1 MLTFSLRKLF
11 ITVILFI
18 SWEIHAQVA
27 LPTFQGVQSAGY
39 KNTSSLATTKAT
51 GNGSYGNVFQ
61 IKNVHSSTIEIYG
74 FKQGP
79 LNGGHGDSDNIM
91 YAYYRNGTYNSGT
104 SGWTQILSNKTVPL
118 IENSYSNAVDFDTA
132 FEIPAN
138 TTYTLHIYSTTGIG
152 YTNGS
157 GTANS
162 TVTASNDF
170 LYIYEG
176 GGSGYQAHS
185 SSSSIPHVQE
195 FTPRI
200 WNGKIRYRY

>member
-39 KNTSSLATTKAT
+39 KNTSSLATTKAG
-51 GNGSYGNVFQ
+51 GNGSIGNVFQ
-61 IKNVHSSTIEIYG
+61 IKNVHSFTIEIYG

-79 LNGGHGDSDNIM
+79 TSTNGADSDNIM

-118 IENSYSNAVDFDTA
+118 VANSYSNAVDFDTA

-138 TTYTLHIYSTTGIG
+138 TTYTLHLYSTSSMQ
-152 YTNGS
+152 YSNGS

-176 GGSGYQAHS
+176 GGSSIQVHS
-185 SSSSIPHVQE
+185 SSSSTPHVQIH
-195 FTPRI
+195 TPRI

>member
-1 MLTFSLRKLF
+1 MLTFLLRKLF

-27 LPTFQGVQSAGY
+27 LPTFQGVHIVGGY
-39 KNTSSLATTKAT
+39 ANTGSLTTTKVG
-51 GNGSYGNVFQ
+51 GNSANGNVFQ

-74 FKQGP
+74 FKQGATVS
-79 LNGGHGDSDNIM
+79 NSSNVM

-104 SGWTQILSNKTVPL
+104 SGWTQILSNETVPL
-118 IENSYSNAVDFDTA
+118 VQNTYSDAVDFDTA

-138 TTYTLHIYSTTGIG
+138 TTYTLHLYSTSSMQ

-162 TVTASNDF
+162 TVTASDDF

-176 GGSGYQAHS
+176 GGSSDQVHS
-185 SSSSIPHVQE
+185 SSSSTPHRQQ

-200 WNGKIRYRY
+200 WNGKLRYRY

>member
-1 MLTFSLRKLF
+1 MLTFSLIKLF

-39 KNTSSLATTKAT
+39 KNTGSLATTKVG
-51 GNGSYGNVFQ
+51 GNGANGNVFE

-74 FKQGP
+74 FKQGATSS
-79 LNGGHGDSDNIM
+79 NSSNVM

-104 SGWTQILSNKTVPL
+104 SGWTQILSNKTVAL
-118 IENSYSNAVDFDTA
+118 VANSYSNAVDFDTA

-138 TTYTLHIYSTTGIG
+138 TTYTLHIYSTTGVG

-176 GGSGYQAHS
+176 GGSSIQVHTS
-185 SSSSIPHVQE
+185 SSSTPHVQSY
-195 FTPRI
+195 TPRI

>member
-39 KNTSSLATTKAT
+39 KNTSSLTTTKAA
-51 GNGSYGNVFQ
+51 GNGANGNVFQ

-74 FKQGP
+74 FKQGATSS
-79 LNGGHGDSDNIM
+79 NSSNVM

-104 SGWTQILSNKTVPL
+104 SGWTQILSNETVPL
-118 IENSYSNAVDFDTA
+118 VANTYSNAVDFDTA

-138 TTYTLHIYSTTGIG
+138 TTYTLHLYSTSSMQ

-176 GGSGYQAHS
+176 GGSIIQVHTS
-185 SSSSIPHVQE
+185 SSSTPHVQSYI
-195 FTPRI
+195 PRI

>member
-1 MLTFSLRKLF
+1 MLTFLLRKLF

-27 LPTFQGVQSAGY
+27 LPTFQGVHIVGGY
-39 KNTSSLATTKAT
+39 ENTGSLTTTKVG
-51 GNGSYGNVFQ
+51 GNSANGNVFQ
-61 IKNVHSSTIEIYG
+61 IKNVHSSTIEIYS
-74 FKQGP
+74 FKQGATVSSSS
-79 LNGGHGDSDNIM
+79 NVM

-118 IENSYSNAVDFDTA
+118 VANSYSNAVDFDTA

-200 WNGKIRYRY
+200 WNGKLRYRY

>member
-39 KNTSSLATTKAT
+39 KNTSSLTTTKAG
-51 GNGSYGNVFQ
+51 GNGANGNVFQ
-61 IKNVHSSTIEIYG
+61 IKNVHSFTIEIYG
-74 FKQGP
+74 FKQGATSS
-79 LNGGHGDSDNIM
+79 NSSNVM

-118 IENSYSNAVDFDTA
+118 VANSYSNAVDFDTA

-138 TTYTLHIYSTTGIG
+138 TTYTLHIYSTSSIQ

-176 GGSGYQAHS
+176 GGSSIQVHS
-185 SSSSIPHVQE
+185 SSSSTPHAQT

>member
-39 KNTSSLATTKAT
+39 KNTSSLATTKAG
-51 GNGSYGNVFQ
+51 GNGSIGNVFQ
-61 IKNVHSSTIEIYG
+61 IKNVHSFTIEIYG
-74 FKQGP
+74 FKQGATSS
-79 LNGGHGDSDNIM
+79 NSSNVM

-104 SGWTQILSNKTVPL
+104 SGWTQILSNETVPL
-118 IENSYSNAVDFDTA
+118 VQNTYSDAVDFDTA

-176 GGSGYQAHS
+176 GGSSIQVHS
-185 SSSSIPHVQE
+185 SSSSTPHAQTY
-195 FTPRI
+195 TPRN
-200 WNGKIRYRY
+200 WNGKLRYRY

>member
-1 MLTFSLRKLF
+1 MKNIIIAVFF
-11 ITVILFI
+11 CI
-18 SWEIHAQVA
+18 SFNLNAQVA

-39 KNTSSLATTKAT
+39 KNTGSLATTKVG
-51 GNGSYGNVFQ
+51 GNGANGNVFQ

-74 FKQGP
+74 FKQGATVS
-79 LNGGHGDSDNIM
+79 NSSNVM

-118 IENSYSNAVDFDTA
+118 VQNTYSDAVDFDTA

-138 TTYTLHIYSTTGIG
+138 TTYTLHIYSTSGIQ
-152 YTNGS
+152 YTNGI
-157 GTANS
+157 GTVNS
-162 TVTASNDF
+162 TVTASDDF

-176 GGSGYQAHS
+176 GGSSYQVHS
-185 SSSSIPHVQE
+185 SSSSIPHAQE
-195 FTPRI
+195 FTPRN

>member
-61 IKNVHSSTIEIYG
+61 IKNVHSFTIEIYG

-79 LNGGHGDSDNIM
+79 INGGGGDSDNIM

-118 IENSYSNAVDFDTA
+118 IANSYSNAVDFDTA

-176 GGSGYQAHS
+176 GGSGYQVHS
-185 SSSSIPHVQE
+185 SSSSTPHRQQ

-200 WNGKIRYRY
+200 WNGKLRYRY

>member
-61 IKNVHSSTIEIYG
+61 IKNVHSFTIEIYG

-79 LNGGHGDSDNIM
+79 INGGGGDSDNIM

-118 IENSYSNAVDFDTA
+118 IANSYSNAVDFDTA

-185 SSSSIPHVQE
+185 SSSSIPHAQE

-200 WNGKIRYRY
+200 WNGKLRYRY

>member
-27 LPTFQGVQSAGY
+27 LPTFHGLQSAGY
-39 KNTSSLATTKAT
+39 KNTSSLTTTKAV
-51 GNGSYGNVFQ
+51 GNGANGNVFQ

-74 FKQGP
+74 FKQGATSS
-79 LNGGHGDSDNIM
+79 NSSNVM

-118 IENSYSNAVDFDTA
+118 VANSYSNAVDFDTA

-138 TTYTLHIYSTTGIG
+138 TTYTLHLYSTSSMQ
-152 YTNGS
+152 YSNGS

-176 GGSGYQAHS
+176 GGSSVQVHS
-185 SSSSIPHVQE
+185 SSSSTPHVQQ

-200 WNGKIRYRY
+200 WNGKLRYRY

>member
-1 MLTFSLRKLF
+1 MSTHLLLKYMASNK
-11 ITVILFI
+11 
-18 SWEIHAQVA
+18 
-27 LPTFQGVQSAGY
+27 VQLWG
-39 KNTSSLATTKAT
+39 
-51 GNGSYGNVFQ
+51 GGS
-61 IKNVHSSTIEIYG
+61 
-74 FKQGP
+74 
-79 LNGGHGDSDNIM
+79 DSDNIM

-118 IENSYSNAVDFDTA
+118 IANSYSNAVDFDTA

-152 YTNGS
+152 YSNGS

-162 TVTASNDF
+162 TVTASDAR

-176 GGSGYQAHS
+176 GGSSIQAHS
-185 SSSSIPHVQE
+185 SSSNDPHAQS
-195 FTPRI
+195 FTPRN

>member
-61 IKNVHSSTIEIYG
+61 IKNVHSFTIEIYG

-79 LNGGHGDSDNIM
+79 INGGGGDSDNIM

-118 IENSYSNAVDFDTA
+118 VQNTYSDAVDFDTA

-138 TTYTLHIYSTTGIG
+138 TTYTLHLYSTSSMQ

-176 GGSGYQAHS
+176 GGSAYQVHS
-185 SSSSIPHVQE
+185 SSSSTPHVQS

-200 WNGKIRYRY
+200 WNGKLRYRY

>member
-18 SWEIHAQVA
+18 SWELNAQVA

-39 KNTSSLATTKAT
+39 KNTSSLTTTKAV
-51 GNGSYGNVFQ
+51 GNGANGNVFQ
-61 IKNVHSSTIEIYG
+61 IKNVHSFTIEIYG
-74 FKQGP
+74 FKQGATSS
-79 LNGGHGDSDNIM
+79 NSSNVM

-104 SGWTQILSNKTVPL
+104 SGWTQILSNKPVPL
-118 IENSYSNAVDFDTA
+118 VQNTYSDAVDFDTA

-176 GGSGYQAHS
+176 GGSSIQVHS
-185 SSSSIPHVQE
+185 SSSNDPHAQS
-195 FTPRI
+195 FTPRN

>member
-61 IKNVHSSTIEIYG
+61 IKNVHSFTIEIYG

-79 LNGGHGDSDNIM
+79 INGGGGDSDNIM

-118 IENSYSNAVDFDTA
+118 IANSYSNAVDFDTA

-162 TVTASNDF
+162 TVTASDDF

-176 GGSGYQAHS
+176 GGSSDQVHS
-185 SSSSIPHVQE
+185 SSSSTPHRQQ

-200 WNGKIRYRY
+200 WNGKLRYRY

>member
-1 MLTFSLRKLF
+1 MLTFLLRKLF

-39 KNTSSLATTKAT
+39 KNTSSLATTKAG
-51 GNGSYGNVFQ
+51 GNGSIGNVFQ

-74 FKQGP
+74 FKQGATVS
-79 LNGGHGDSDNIM
+79 NSSNVM

-118 IENSYSNAVDFDTA
+118 VANSYSNAVDFDTA

-138 TTYTLHIYSTTGIG
+138 TTYTLHLYSTSSMQ
-152 YTNGS
+152 YSNGS

-176 GGSGYQAHS
+176 GGSSIQVHS
-185 SSSSIPHVQE
+185 SSSSTPHAQT
-195 FTPRI
+195 FTHRI

>member
-27 LPTFQGVQSAGY
+27 LPTFQGVQLAGY
-39 KNTSSLATTKAT
+39 RNTGSLATTKAG
-51 GNGSYGNVFQ
+51 GNGSIGNVFQ
-61 IKNVHSSTIEIYG
+61 IKNVHSFTIEIYG

-79 LNGGHGDSDNIM
+79 INGGGGDSDNIM

-118 IENSYSNAVDFDTA
+118 IANSYSNAVDFDTA

-138 TTYTLHIYSTTGIG
+138 TTYTLHLYSTSSMQ
-152 YTNGS
+152 YSNGS

-162 TVTASNDF
+162 TVTASDDF

-176 GGSGYQAHS
+176 GGSSILVHS
-185 SSSSIPHVQE
+185 SSSSTPHAQTY
-195 FTPRI
+195 TPRN
-200 WNGKIRYRY
+200 WNGKLRYRY

>member
-61 IKNVHSSTIEIYG
+61 IKNVHSFTIEIYG

-79 LNGGHGDSDNIM
+79 TSSGGADPDNIM

-118 IENSYSNAVDFDTA
+118 IANSYSNAVDFDTA

-138 TTYTLHIYSTTGIG
+138 TTYTLHIYSTTGVG
-152 YTNGS
+152 YTDGS

-176 GGSGYQAHS
+176 GGSSDQVHS
-185 SSSSIPHVQE
+185 SSSSTPHRQQ

-200 WNGKIRYRY
+200 WNGKLRYRY

>member
-39 KNTSSLATTKAT
+39 KNTSSLATTKAN
-51 GNGSYGNVFQ
+51 GNGSNGNVFQ

-74 FKQGP
+74 FKQGATVS
-79 LNGGHGDSDNIM
+79 NSSNVM

-118 IENSYSNAVDFDTA
+118 VANSYSNAVDFDTA

-138 TTYTLHIYSTTGIG
+138 TTYTLHIYSTSGIQ
-152 YTNGS
+152 YTNGVGS
-157 GTANS
+157 ANS

-176 GGSGYQAHS
+176 GGASVQVHS
-185 SSSSIPHVQE
+185 SSSSTPHVQQ

-200 WNGKIRYRY
+200 WNGKLRYRY

>member
-27 LPTFQGVQSAGY
+27 LPTFQGVQLAGY
-39 KNTSSLATTKAT
+39 RNTGSLATTKAN
-51 GNGSYGNVFQ
+51 GNGSNGNVFQ
-61 IKNVHSSTIEIYG
+61 IKNVHSFTIEIYG

-79 LNGGHGDSDNIM
+79 INGGGGDSDNIM

-118 IENSYSNAVDFDTA
+118 IANSYSNAVDFDTA

-176 GGSGYQAHS
+176 GGSSIQVHS
-185 SSSSIPHVQE
+185 SSSSTPHVQIH
-195 FTPRI
+195 TPRI
-200 WNGKIRYRY
+200 WNGKLRYRY

>member
-1 MLTFSLRKLF
+1 MKNFVIS
-11 ITVILFI
+11 TVLLI
-18 SWEIHAQVA
+18 SWELYAQVA
-27 LPTFQGVQSAGY
+27 LPTFQGVHIVGGY
-39 KNTSSLATTKAT
+39 ANTGSLTTTKVG
-51 GNGSYGNVFQ
+51 GNSANGNVFQ

-74 FKQGP
+74 FKQGATVS
-79 LNGGHGDSDNIM
+79 NSSNVM

-104 SGWTQILSNKTVPL
+104 SGWTQILSNETVPL
-118 IENSYSNAVDFDTA
+118 VQNTYSDAVDFDTA

-138 TTYTLHIYSTTGIG
+138 TTYTLHIYSTTSIQ

-162 TVTASNDF
+162 TVTASDDF

-176 GGSGYQAHS
+176 GGSSDQVHS
-185 SSSSIPHVQE
+185 SSSSTPHRQQ

-200 WNGKIRYRY
+200 WNGKLRYRY

>member
-39 KNTSSLATTKAT
+39 KNTGSLATTKAG
-51 GNGSYGNVFQ
+51 GNGSNGNVFQ
-61 IKNVHSSTIEIYG
+61 IKNVHSFTIEIYG

-79 LNGGHGDSDNIM
+79 TLTNGADSDNIM

-118 IENSYSNAVDFDTA
+118 IANSYSNAVDFDTA

-176 GGSGYQAHS
+176 GGSSIQVHS
-185 SSSSIPHVQE
+185 SSSSTPHVQIH
-195 FTPRI
+195 TPRI

>member
-61 IKNVHSSTIEIYG
+61 IKNVHSFTIEIYG

-79 LNGGHGDSDNIM
+79 INGGGGDSDNIM

-118 IENSYSNAVDFDTA
+118 IANSYSNAVDFDTA

-176 GGSGYQAHS
+176 GGSSYQAHS

-200 WNGKIRYRY
+200 WNGKLRYRY

>member
-39 KNTSSLATTKAT
+39 KNTGSLTTTKAG
-51 GNGSYGNVFQ
+51 GNSANGNVFQ

-74 FKQGP
+74 FKQGATVS
-79 LNGGHGDSDNIM
+79 NSSNVM

-118 IENSYSNAVDFDTA
+118 IANSYSNAVDFDTA

-176 GGSGYQAHS
+176 GGSSIQVHTS
-185 SSSSIPHVQE
+185 SSSTPHEQQY
-195 FTPRI
+195 TTRN
-200 WNGKIRYRY
+200 WNGKLRYRY

>member
-39 KNTSSLATTKAT
+39 KNSSSLTTTKAA
-51 GNGSYGNVFQ
+51 GNGANGNVFQ
-61 IKNVHSSTIEIYG
+61 IKNVHSFTIEIYG

-79 LNGGHGDSDNIM
+79 TSSGGADSDNIM

-104 SGWTQILSNKTVPL
+104 SGWTQILSNKTVAL
-118 IENSYSNAVDFDTA
+118 VANSYSNAVDFDTA

-138 TTYTLHIYSTTGIG
+138 TTYTLHIYSTTGVG

-176 GGSGYQAHS
+176 GGSSIQVHTS
-185 SSSSIPHVQE
+185 SSSTPHVQTY
-195 FTPRI
+195 TPRI

>member
-39 KNTSSLATTKAT
+39 KNTSSLATTKAV
-51 GNGSYGNVFQ
+51 GNGSNGNVFQ
-61 IKNVHSSTIEIYG
+61 IKNVHSFTIEIYG

-138 TTYTLHIYSTTGIG
+138 TTYTLHFYSTTGIG

-162 TVTASNDF
+162 TVTASDDF

-176 GGSGYQAHS
+176 GGSGIQVHS
-185 SSSSIPHVQE
+185 SSSSTPHSQE
-195 FTPRI
+195 YVSRI

>member
-1 MLTFSLRKLF
+1 MYLLHRIIFTGL
-11 ITVILFI
+11 IFI

-27 LPTFQGVQSAGY
+27 LPTFQGVHIVGGY
-39 KNTSSLATTKAT
+39 KNTGSLKTTKVG
-51 GNGSYGNVFQ
+51 GNSANGNIFQ

-74 FKQGP
+74 FKQGTTVS
-79 LNGGHGDSDNIM
+79 NSSNVM

-104 SGWTQILSNKTVPL
+104 SGWTQILSNETVPL
-118 IENSYSNAVDFDTA
+118 VQNTYSDEVDFDTA

-138 TTYTLHIYSTTGIG
+138 TTYTLHLYSTSSMQ

-176 GGSGYQAHS
+176 GGSAYQVHS
-185 SSSSIPHVQE
+185 SSSSTPHVQS

-200 WNGKIRYRY
+200 WNGKLRYRY

>member
-39 KNTSSLATTKAT
+39 KNTGSLTTTKVG
-51 GNGSYGNVFQ
+51 GNGANGNVFQ
-61 IKNVHSSTIEIYG
+61 IKNVHSFTIEIYG
-74 FKQGP
+74 FKQGATSS
-79 LNGGHGDSDNIM
+79 NSSNVM

-118 IENSYSNAVDFDTA
+118 VANSYSNAVDFDTA

-138 TTYTLHIYSTTGIG
+138 TTYTLHIYSTSGIQ

-176 GGSGYQAHS
+176 GGSSVQVHS
-185 SSSSIPHVQE
+185 SSSSTPHVQQ

-200 WNGKIRYRY
+200 WNGKLRYRY

>member
-1 MLTFSLRKLF
+1 MLTFLLRKLF

-39 KNTSSLATTKAT
+39 KNTSSLATTKAG
-51 GNGSYGNVFQ
+51 GNGSIGNVFQ
-61 IKNVHSSTIEIYG
+61 IKNVHSFTIEIYG
-74 FKQGP
+74 FKQGATVS
-79 LNGGHGDSDNIM
+79 NSSNVM

-104 SGWTQILSNKTVPL
+104 SGWTQILSNETVPL
-118 IENSYSNAVDFDTA
+118 VQNTYSDAVDFDTA

-176 GGSGYQAHS
+176 GGSSIQVHS
-185 SSSSIPHVQE
+185 SSSSTPHVQSY
-195 FTPRI
+195 TPRI

>member
-39 KNTSSLATTKAT
+39 KNTGSLTTTKVG
-51 GNGSYGNVFQ
+51 GNGANGNVFQ
-61 IKNVHSSTIEIYG
+61 IKNVHSFTIEIYG
-74 FKQGP
+74 FKQGATVS
-79 LNGGHGDSDNIM
+79 NSSNVM

-118 IENSYSNAVDFDTA
+118 VANSYSNAVDFDTA

-138 TTYTLHIYSTTGIG
+138 TTYTLHIYSTSSIQ

-162 TVTASNDF
+162 TVTASDDF

-176 GGSGYQAHS
+176 GGSSVQVHS
-185 SSSSIPHVQE
+185 SSSSTPHVQQ

-200 WNGKIRYRY
+200 WNGKLRYRY

>member
-39 KNTSSLATTKAT
+39 KNTSSLTTTKAG
-51 GNGSYGNVFQ
+51 GNGANGNQFQ
-61 IKNVHSSTIEIYG
+61 IKNVHSFTIEIYG
-74 FKQGP
+74 FKQGATSS
-79 LNGGHGDSDNIM
+79 NSSNVM

-118 IENSYSNAVDFDTA
+118 IANSYSNAVDFDTA

-138 TTYTLHIYSTTGIG
+138 TTYTLHLYSTTSLS

-162 TVTASNDF
+162 TVTASDDF

-176 GGSGYQAHS
+176 GGSSDQVHS
-185 SSSSIPHVQE
+185 SSSSTPHRQQ

-200 WNGKIRYRY
+200 WNGKLRYRY

>member
-1 MLTFSLRKLF
+1 MKNIIIAVFF
-11 ITVILFI
+11 CI
-18 SWEIHAQVA
+18 SFNLNAQVA
-27 LPTFQGVQSAGY
+27 LPTFQGVHIVGGY
-39 KNTSSLATTKAT
+39 ENTGSLTTTKAG
-51 GNGSYGNVFQ
+51 GNSANGNVFQ

-74 FKQGP
+74 FKQGATVS
-79 LNGGHGDSDNIM
+79 NSSNVM

-104 SGWTQILSNKTVPL
+104 SGWTQILSNETVPL
-118 IENSYSNAVDFDTA
+118 VQNTYSDEVDFDTA

-138 TTYTLHIYSTTGIG
+138 TTYTLHIYSTSGIQ

-176 GGSGYQAHS
+176 GGSSIQVHS
-185 SSSSIPHVQE
+185 SSSSTPHTQT

>member
-61 IKNVHSSTIEIYG
+61 IKNVHSFTIEIYG
-74 FKQGP
+74 FKQGATVS
-79 LNGGHGDSDNIM
+79 NSSNVM

-118 IENSYSNAVDFDTA
+118 IANSYSNAVDFDTA

-162 TVTASNDF
+162 TVTASDDF

-176 GGSGYQAHS
+176 GGSSDQVHS
-185 SSSSIPHVQE
+185 SSSSTPHRQQ

-200 WNGKIRYRY
+200 WNGKLRYRY

>member
-18 SWEIHAQVA
+18 SWEIHAQGA
-27 LPTFQGVQSAGY
+27 LPTFHGLQSAGY
-39 KNTSSLATTKAT
+39 KNTSSLTTTKAV
-51 GNGSYGNVFQ
+51 GNGANGNVFQ

-74 FKQGP
+74 FKQGATSS
-79 LNGGHGDSDNIM
+79 NSSNVM

-104 SGWTQILSNKTVPL
+104 SGWTQILSNKTVAL
-118 IENSYSNAVDFDTA
+118 VANSYSNAVDFDTA

-138 TTYTLHIYSTTGIG
+138 TTYTLHIYSTSGIQ

-162 TVTASNDF
+162 TVTASDDF

-176 GGSGYQAHS
+176 GGSSIQVHS
-185 SSSSIPHVQE
+185 SSSSTPHAQSY
-195 FTPRI
+195 TPRI

>member
-39 KNTSSLATTKAT
+39 KNTSSLTTTKAG
-51 GNGSYGNVFQ
+51 GNGSNGNVFQ
-61 IKNVHSSTIEIYG
+61 IKNVHSFTIEIYG
-74 FKQGP
+74 FKQGATSS
-79 LNGGHGDSDNIM
+79 NSSNVM

-104 SGWTQILSNKTVPL
+104 SGWTQILSNETVPL
-118 IENSYSNAVDFDTA
+118 VANTYSNAVDFDTA

-138 TTYTLHIYSTTGIG
+138 TTYTLHIYSTSGIQ
-152 YTNGS
+152 YTNGI
-157 GTANS
+157 GTVNS
-162 TVTASNDF
+162 TVTASDDF

-176 GGSGYQAHS
+176 GGGGIQVHS
-185 SSSSIPHVQE
+185 SSSSTPHVQS

>member
-1 MLTFSLRKLF
+1 M
-11 ITVILFI
+11 
-18 SWEIHAQVA
+18 A

-61 IKNVHSSTIEIYG
+61 IKNVHSFTIEIYG

-79 LNGGHGDSDNIM
+79 TSAGGADSDNIM

-118 IENSYSNAVDFDTA
+118 IANSYSNAVDFDTA

-176 GGSGYQAHS
+176 GGSSIQVHS
-185 SSSSIPHVQE
+185 SSSSTPHVQSY
-195 FTPRI
+195 TPRI

>member
-27 LPTFQGVQSAGY
+27 LPTFQGVDIVGGY
-39 KNTSSLATTKAT
+39 KNTGSLKTTKVG
-51 GNGSYGNVFQ
+51 GNSANGNVFQ

-74 FKQGP
+74 FKQGATVS
-79 LNGGHGDSDNIM
+79 NSSNVM

-118 IENSYSNAVDFDTA
+118 IANSYSNAVDFDTA

-138 TTYTLHIYSTTGIG
+138 TTYTLHLYSTSSMQ
-152 YTNGS
+152 YSNGS

-162 TVTASNDF
+162 TVTASDDF

-176 GGSGYQAHS
+176 GGSSIQVHS
-185 SSSSIPHVQE
+185 SSSSTPHVQIH
-195 FTPRI
+195 TPRI

>member
-1 MLTFSLRKLF
+1 MYLLHRIIFTGL
-11 ITVILFI
+11 IFI

-27 LPTFQGVQSAGY
+27 LPTFHGLQSAGY
-39 KNTSSLATTKAT
+39 KNTSSLSTTKAV
-51 GNGSYGNVFQ
+51 GNGANGNVFQ
-61 IKNVHSSTIEIYG
+61 IKNVHSFTIEIYG
-74 FKQGP
+74 FKQGATSS
-79 LNGGHGDSDNIM
+79 NSSNVM

-118 IENSYSNAVDFDTA
+118 IANSYSNAVDFDTA

-138 TTYTLHIYSTTGIG
+138 TTYTLNIYSTSSIQ

-176 GGSGYQAHS
+176 GGSSVQVHS
-185 SSSSIPHVQE
+185 SSSSTPHVQQ